1 LIEYRALLKEYRTL
15 LIHYLFSSIVT
26 NHQKKMQTDQQCL
39 LGAFWIEYRALLM
52 EYRAVLVKDRALFS
66 ESNIPELD
74 FVKDQQCF
82 FEPVC

>member
-1 LIEYRALLKEYRTL
+1 
-15 LIHYLFSSIVT
+15 
-26 NHQKKMQTDQQCL
+26 MQTDQQCL